1 MKLITLILSF
11 TLGLT
16 TAAQAGFFNNR
27 VDWKSLPYTVKEAYA
42 VGLHDGFV
50 IHSEGDSGNM
60 KRWKTDLSRCSADM
74 PLNIPTLVELI
85 DNYYLD
91 TSNWK
96 QPPVVA
102 LTQAMNKVCDIN

>member
-1 MKLITLILSF
+1 MKQLLLILSF

-16 TAAQAGFFNNR
+16 TAAQAGFNNNR
-27 VDWKSLPYTVKEAYA
+27 VDWSSLPLIVKEAYA
-42 VGLHDGFV
+42 MGLHDGFI
-50 IHSEGDSGNM
+50 IHSKGDSGNM
-60 KRWKTDLSRCSADM
+60 KRWKTDLSRCSAEM
-74 PLNIPTLVELI
+74 PLKIPNLVELI